1 MTGQDT
7 KRGIEKGGSRRS
19 RAPAGD
25 RDGSDGGTRS
35 QATKADAH
43 RPAESWRSSANS
55 SHHTLEFK
63 LEQTSLRID
72 ANVRLSK
79 SSAGLGWTTLFA
91 ALTMESPHEALHGAI
106 PAVWLAT
113 TFTPIDVQR
122 SNIGS
127 EQDAVLPENRTSILA
142 SGEAVQDEIR
152 SSLEAMHVYLKQ
164 DVLDEVSEEL
174 YPDRRSR
181 RRVVSVFG
189 SDDPTLRLFMTA
201 IGSSL
206 DQPPRASAL
215 KVEYL
220 SYALAAHL
228 LRSHSTAGPGPI
240 PPRPV
245 DTLNAR
251 QLAAI
256 GEYVDTRLSETVT
269 VTELAAIAGLGRSQF
284 LRRFK
289 ASTLVSPYQYVMM
302 RRIRKAR
309 QYLADPQLDVLSIAI
324 LCGFSNRAHFAST
337 FRRAL
342 GLTPGEYRLAIRA

>member
-1 MTGQDT
+1 MMGCDT
-7 KRGIEKGGSRRS
+7 KRDGAEGKSRQGSALRDRRGSGGDARPQTADFDPCRPREGREASIES
-19 RAPAGD
+19 
-25 RDGSDGGTRS
+25 
-35 QATKADAH
+35 H
-43 RPAESWRSSANS
+43 R
-55 SHHTLEFK
+55 TVEFK

-72 ANVRLSK
+72 KNVRLTK
-79 SSAGLGWTTLFA
+79 SSKGLGWANLFA
-91 ALTMESPHEALHGAI
+91 ALTTERPHEALHGAI
-106 PAVWLAT
+106 PALWLAT
-113 TFTPIDVQR
+113 TFTPIDLQR
-122 SNIGS
+122 SGIAS

-164 DVLDEVSEEL
+164 EVLDEVSEEL

-201 IGSSL
+201 VGSSL
-206 DQPPRASAL
+206 DQPPQSSAL

-228 LRSHSTAGPGPI
+228 LRSHSTIGAGII
-240 PPRPV
+240 PPKSAEA
-245 DTLNAR
+245 LNSR

-256 GEYVDTRLSETVT
+256 GEYVDSNLSSNVT
-269 VTELAAIAGLGRSQF
+269 VGELAAIVGLARSQF

-289 ASTLVSPYQYVMM
+289 ASTSVSPYQYVMM
-302 RRIRKAR
+302 RRIKKAR
-309 QYLADPQLDVLSIAI
+309 QYLADPQLDVLSIAV
-324 LCGFSNRAHFAST
+324 LCGFSSRAHFAST

-342 GLTPGEYRLAIRA
+342 GVTPGEYRLAI